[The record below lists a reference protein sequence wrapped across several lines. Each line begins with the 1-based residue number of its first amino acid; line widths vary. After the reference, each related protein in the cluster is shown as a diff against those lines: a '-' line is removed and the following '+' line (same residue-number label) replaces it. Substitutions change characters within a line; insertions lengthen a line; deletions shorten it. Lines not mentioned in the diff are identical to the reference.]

1 MQRRPVIGL
10 TSRVCAFNQDGK
22 SYDRFGVAIAYCEAV
37 EAAGG
42 TPIILPLSEEPS
54 VLNSYWRILDGLLL
68 PGGQDVSPQHY
79 GEDPRPEL
87 EAVDPRRD
95 RVELVLAKRALAED
109 MPVLAI
115 CRGEQLLNVAA
126 GGSLHQDIHVS
137 LGTKALRHFQKTVDE
152 SPWHRVQLLE
162 GSLLHTVMGE
172 ATPAVNSY
180 HHQAVKDVAPGF
192 RPVALAPDG
201 VIEGIESTTHSFMLG
216 VQWHPE
222 LLWREHAEHHT
233 LFSAHVEMARRGVAK
248 RASGTM

>member
-1 MQRRPVIGL
+1 MPRRPVIGL
-10 TSRVCAFNQDGK
+10 TSRVCAFSQDGK

-54 VLNSYWRILDGLLL
+54 VLNSYWRLIDGLLL

-95 RVELVLAKRALAED
+95 RVELVLARRALDEN

-126 GGSLHQDIHVS
+126 GGTLHQDIHVA
-137 LGTKALRHFQKTVDE
+137 LGKQCLRHFQKTVDE
-152 SPWHRVQLLE
+152 SPWHRVQVAE
-162 GSLLHTVMGE
+162 QSLLHTVMGE
-172 ATPAVNSY
+172 SALAVNSY

-192 RPVALAPDG
+192 RAVATSADG
-201 VIEGIESTTHSFMLG
+201 VIESIESPAHAFMLG

-222 LLWREHAEHHT
+222 LLWREHAAHHA
-233 LFSAHVEMARRGVAK
+233 LFRAHVEMARRRIAQPS
-248 RASGTM
+248 SG